1 MRNSTYPLLFAQ
13 GRIASLTIPN
23 RLIMGPTETLYASAS
38 GEVTQPIIDY
48 YEQRAKGGAGMIV
61 VHSIQGNTR
70 IDPIDPYAG
79 SLRLDNDAYIPMM
92 RELTE
97 RVHQY
102 GTKIA
107 ALVSIGGGARANGDR
122 YLDKPGEEILV
133 GPVTME
139 AGARGRPVRQLTVE
153 EIHQAVETYGKCALR
168 ARMAGFD
175 AFYIHALG
183 AYLLAEFLSPL
194 FNTRTDAYGGS
205 FENRSRLLFELL
217 EACQRYA
224 GKDFPCI
231 VRFSVD
237 ELCARGRTLEES
249 ILLAKR
255 LEEAGIAALDISVG
269 FGERKSIRMP
279 SIYVQPRTMESSI
292 RRIKESV
299 HIPVIY
305 QGRLNTPQVAE
316 QVIQDGLADFVLI
329 SRGFIAEPEWG
340 NKVAQGRL
348 EEMRNCL
355 CCNYCLAG
363 RIVNK
368 LPLRCAFNP
377 MAGRESWK
385 IEKVPADAQKHI
397 VVIGAGPA
405 GLEVTRMLGERGHRV
420 DLYEATDRICGGQLL
435 AAQQPPAKEILQNIP
450 RYYESA
456 LAKQKNIQVHLS
468 TPIEAGAAMEMKAD
482 AYVIATGASCWTP
495 RIPGLESARALSAV
509 DVLLGKAE
517 TGDKVLIAGGGQ
529 VGAETAHFLAR
540 QGKKVCVVEMQDRI
554 CPLEE
559 PNTREAL
566 LAELEEMDVQLRTNC
581 RIVSMKPGEVQV
593 QNLHEKT
600 EESIDCHSIVTA
612 FGMKPEKGLHEALE
626 EKGEVVYL
634 IGDANRVSNIA
645 HAIEEGFLLGCRL

>member
-1 MRNSTYPLLFAQ
+1 MKNSKFPHLLSQ
-13 GRIASLTIPN
+13 GRIGNVTLPN
-23 RLIMGPTETLYASAS
+23 RVIMGPTETLYASAM
-38 GEVTQPIIDY
+38 GEVTQPIIKY
-48 YEQRAKGGAGMIV
+48 YEARAKGGAGMIV
-61 VHSIQGNTR
+61 LHSIQGNTR
-70 IDPIDPYAG
+70 IDPVDPYAG

-97 RVHQY
+97 RVHRY

-122 YLDKPGEEILV
+122 YLDNPGEEVLV
-133 GPVTME
+133 GPVAME
-139 AGARGRPVRQLTVE
+139 AGTKRRPVRQLTVE
-153 EIHQAVETYGKCALR
+153 EIHQTVEAYGKCALR
-168 ARMAGFD
+168 AKMAGFD

-194 FNTRTDAYGGS
+194 FNTRKDGYGGS
-205 FENRSRLLFELL
+205 FENRFRLLFELL
-217 EACQRYA
+217 EACHRYA

-237 ELCARGRTLEES
+237 ELCEGGRTLEES
-249 ILLAKR
+249 VLLAQK
-255 LEEAGIAALDISVG
+255 LEEAGVAALDISVG

-292 RRIKESV
+292 QRIKSSV

-305 QGRLNTPQVAE
+305 QGRLNVPLVAE
-316 QVIQDGLADFVLI
+316 QVLEDGLADFVLI

-340 NKVAQGRL
+340 NKVAQGRM

-377 MAGRESWK
+377 LAGRESWRV
-385 IEKVPADAQKHI
+385 EKVPSGQEKHI

-405 GLEVTRMLGERGHRV
+405 GLEAARVLGERGHRV
-420 DLYEATDRICGGQLL
+420 DLYEASDCICGGQLL
-435 AAQQPPAKEILQNIP
+435 AAQQPPAKQILKNIP
-450 RYYESA
+450 QYYETV
-456 LAKQKNIQVHLS
+456 LKKQSRIQLHLS
-468 TPIEAGAAMEMKAD
+468 TQVSGEMLFQWQAD
-482 AYVIATGASCWTP
+482 AYVIATGAVCWEP
-495 RIPGLESARALSAV
+495 SIPGMELANRASAV

-517 TGDKVLIAGGGQ
+517 TGDRVLIAGGGQ

-540 QGKKVCVVEMQDRI
+540 QGKEVCVVEMQDRI
-554 CPLEE
+554 CAQEE

-566 LAELEEMDVQLRTNC
+566 LTELEELGVQLRTNC
-581 RIVSMKPGEVQV
+581 RIVSMEQGRVQV
-593 QNLHEKT
+593 QKHDGALEA
-600 EESIDCHSIVTA
+600 IACDSIVTA
-612 FGMKPEKGLHEALE
+612 FGMKPERKLYEALE
-626 EKGEVVYL
+626 KSEKPVYL

>member
-1 MRNSTYPLLFAQ
+1 MENSRFPHLFSR
-13 GRIASLTIPN
+13 GRIGGVTLPN
-23 RLIMGPTETLYASAS
+23 RVIMGPTETLYASAL
-38 GEVTQPIIDY
+38 GEVTQPIIEY
-48 YEQRAKGGAGMIV
+48 YEARAKGGVGMIV
-61 VHSIQGNTR
+61 VHSIQGNTGV
-70 IDPIDPYAG
+70 DLIDPYAG

-122 YLDKPGEEILV
+122 YLDNPGEEVLV
-133 GPVTME
+133 GPVAME

-153 EIHQAVETYGKCALR
+153 ELHQTVEAYGQCALR

-194 FNTRTDAYGGS
+194 FNTRKDAYGGS

-217 EACQRYA
+217 EACHRYA

-237 ELCARGRTLEES
+237 ELCEGGRTLEES
-249 ILLAKR
+249 VLLAQR
-255 LEEAGIAALDISVG
+255 LEEAGAAALDISVG

-279 SIYVQPRTMESSI
+279 SIYVQPRTMEASI
-292 RRIKESV
+292 QRIKSRI

-305 QGRLNTPQVAE
+305 QGRLNDPQVAE
-316 QVIQDGLADFVLI
+316 QVLKDGLADFVLI
-329 SRGFIAEPEWG
+329 SRGFIAEPEWV
-340 NKVAQGRL
+340 NKVAQGRM

-385 IEKVPADAQKHI
+385 LEKVPSGQEKHI

-405 GLEVTRMLGERGHRV
+405 GLEAARVLGERGHQV
-420 DLYEATDRICGGQLL
+420 DLYEATNQLCGGQLQ
-435 AAQQPPAKEILQNIP
+435 AAQQPPAKDILKNIP
-450 RYYESA
+450 HYYEKA
-456 LAKQKNIQVHLS
+456 LKKQTRIQLHLS
-468 TPIEAGAAMEMKAD
+468 TRVTGEMLAQWQAD
-482 AYVIATGASCWTP
+482 AYIIATGAVCWEP
-495 RIPGLESARALSAV
+495 SVLGMERAGAVSAV
-509 DVLLGKAE
+509 DVLLRKVK
-517 TGDKVLIAGGGQ
+517 TGDRVLVAGGGQ
-529 VGAETAHFLAR
+529 VGAETAHFLAE
-540 QGKKVCVVEMQDRI
+540 QGKKVCVVEMQDKI
-554 CPLEE
+554 CAQEE
-559 PNTREAL
+559 PNTREAF
-566 LAELEEMDVQLRTNC
+566 LAELEELGVQLRTNC
-581 RIVSMKPGEVQV
+581 RIVSMEPGSVQV
-593 QNLHEKT
+593 QKHDGELET
-600 EESIDCHSIVTA
+600 IACDSIVTA
-612 FGMKPEKGLHEALE
+612 FGMKSERSLYDLL
-626 EKGEVVYL
+626 EKGEASVYV
-634 IGDANRVSNIA
+634 IGDANWVSNIA

>member
-1 MRNSTYPLLFAQ
+1 MKNGKFPHLFSQAKI
-13 GRIASLTIPN
+13 GGVTLSN
-23 RLIMGPTETLYASAS
+23 RVIMGPTETLYASAI
-38 GEVTQPIIDY
+38 GEVTQPIIAY
-48 YEQRAKGGAGMIV
+48 YEARAKGGAGMIV

-122 YLDKPGEEILV
+122 YLDNPGQEVLV
-133 GPVTME
+133 GPAAME
-139 AGARGRPVRQLTVE
+139 AGAKGRPVRPLTVE
-153 EIHQAVETYGKCALR
+153 EIHQTVEAYGKCALR
-168 ARMAGFD
+168 AKMAGFD

-194 FNTRTDAYGGS
+194 FNTRRDAYGGS

-217 EACQRYA
+217 EACHRYA

-237 ELCARGRTLEES
+237 ELCEGGRTLEES
-249 ILLAKR
+249 ILLAQK
-255 LEEAGIAALDISVG
+255 LEEAGAAALDVSVG

-292 RRIKESV
+292 RRIKDSV

-305 QGRLNTPQVAE
+305 QGRLNDPQVAE
-316 QVIQDGLADFVLI
+316 QVLEDGLADFVLI
-329 SRGFIAEPEWG
+329 SRGFIAEPEWV
-340 NKVAQGRL
+340 NKVAQGRM

-377 MAGRESWK
+377 LAGRECWK
-385 IEKVPADAQKHI
+385 VEKVPSNQEKHI
-397 VVIGAGPA
+397 VIIGAGPA
-405 GLEVTRMLGERGHRV
+405 GLEAARVLGERGHQV
-420 DLYEATDRICGGQLL
+420 DLYEATGQLCGGQLL
-435 AAQQPPAKEILQNIP
+435 AAQQPPAKEILKNIP
-450 RYYESA
+450 RYYEKA
-456 LAKQKNIQVHLS
+456 LEKQPRIQVHLS
-468 TPIEAGAAMEMKAD
+468 TCVNGEMLSQLQAD
-482 AYVIATGASCWTP
+482 AYVVATGAVCWEP
-495 RIPGLESARALSAV
+495 PVVGLERAGTVSAV
-509 DVLLGKAE
+509 DVLLGKVE
-517 TGDKVLIAGGGQ
+517 TGDRVLIAGGGQ

-540 QGKKVCVVEMQDRI
+540 QGKAVCVVEMQDRI
-554 CPLEE
+554 CAQEE

-566 LAELEEMDVQLRTNC
+566 LSELEELGVQLRTEC
-581 RIVSMKPGEVQV
+581 RIVSMEPGRVQV
-593 QNLHEKT
+593 QKQDGTQET
-600 EESIDCHSIVTA
+600 IACDSIVTA
-612 FGMKPEKGLHEALE
+612 FGMKSERSLYEMLEKSG
-626 EKGEVVYL
+626 KSVYL

-645 HAIEEGFLLGCRL
+645 HAVEEGFLLGCQL

>member
-1 MRNSTYPLLFAQ
+1 MENSRFPYLFSQ
-13 GRIASLTIPN
+13 GRIGGVTLPN
-23 RLIMGPTETLYASAS
+23 RVIMGPTETLYASAL
-38 GEVTQPIIDY
+38 GEVTQPIMEY
-48 YEQRAKGGAGMIV
+48 YEARARGGAGMIV
-61 VHSIQGNTR
+61 VHSIQGNTK
-70 IDPIDPYAG
+70 IDPVDPYAG

-97 RVHQY
+97 RVHRY

-122 YLDKPGEEILV
+122 YLDNPGQEVLV
-133 GPVTME
+133 GPVAME
-139 AGARGRPVRQLTVE
+139 TGAQGRPVRQLTLE
-153 EIHQAVETYGKCALR
+153 EIHQTVETYGKCALR

-194 FNTRTDAYGGS
+194 FNTRKDAYGGC

-217 EACQRYA
+217 DACHRYA

-237 ELCARGRTLEES
+237 ELCEGGRTLEES
-249 ILLAKR
+249 VLLAQR
-255 LEEAGIAALDISVG
+255 LEEAGVAALDISVG

-292 RRIKESV
+292 QRIKDSV

-305 QGRLNTPQVAE
+305 QGRLNDPQVAE
-316 QVIQDGLADFVLI
+316 QVLKDGLADFVLI
-329 SRGFIAEPEWG
+329 SRGFIAEPEWS
-340 NKVAQGRL
+340 NKVAQGRT

-377 MAGRESWK
+377 MAGREGWK
-385 IEKVPADAQKHI
+385 VEKVPSGQEKHI

-405 GLEVTRMLGERGHRV
+405 GLEAARVLGERGHWV
-420 DLYEATDRICGGQLL
+420 DLYEASNRICGGQLL
-435 AAQQPPAKEILQNIP
+435 AAQQPPAKDILKNIP
-450 RYYESA
+450 RYYERA
-456 LAKQKNIQVHLS
+456 LEKQPRIQLHLS
-468 TPIEAGAAMEMKAD
+468 TCVTEEMLAQWQAD
-482 AYVIATGASCWTP
+482 AYIIATGAVCWEP
-495 RIPGLESARALSAV
+495 PVVGMERAGTVSAV

-517 TGDKVLIAGGGQ
+517 TGDRVLVAGGGQ
-529 VGAETAHFLAR
+529 VGAETAHFLAK
-540 QGKKVCVVEMQDRI
+540 QGKEVCVVEMQDRI
-554 CPLEE
+554 CAQEE

-566 LAELEEMDVQLRTNC
+566 LAELEELGVQLRANC
-581 RIVSMKPGEVQV
+581 RIVSMEPGRVQV
-593 QNLHEKT
+593 QKHDGELET
-600 EESIDCHSIVTA
+600 IVCDSIVTA
-612 FGMKPEKGLHEALE
+612 FGMKPERSLYDLLE
-626 EKGEVVYL
+626 SGEKPVYV
-634 IGDANRVSNIA
+634 IGDANQVSTIA